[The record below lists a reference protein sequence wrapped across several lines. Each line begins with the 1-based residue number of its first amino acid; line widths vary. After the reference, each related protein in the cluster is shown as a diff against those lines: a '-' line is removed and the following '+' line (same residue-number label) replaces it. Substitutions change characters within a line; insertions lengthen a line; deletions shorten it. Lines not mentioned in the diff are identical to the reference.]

1 MSSSLALAAVWCPEY
16 SLSPSHSLAP
26 SASEQEEDNSIVVME
41 RTPTPPP
48 AYSDIVSTQTTSPSS
63 PTSSS
68 PSLALSLPLP
78 LSPAAIQH
86 ALREL
91 FVVASFGSYQVTTL
105 VSGIAA
111 LLRLT
116 NSHPSSASPTTTT
129 TTTTTS
135 RGWQNA
141 LMHLALHIL
150 RQNIAF
156 QGVTI
161 PRLRFWSNAAGA
173 SSLPRGVSLHS
184 TVRFTVNRHEL
195 LTFERLGCC
204 SEYHDAKHRR
214 YPTVPAETQKDWS
227 LPSNATYELHAEW
240 LIPDTPP
247 AAAGHQQ
254 PRDLKSVAKKGPS
267 PSAAAGQQPPA
278 AAPAA
283 AEPSPPA
290 AGESSPRPPTP
301 TPPTPTPHAPT
312 PTFWSWFGGSTT
324 TPPPT
329 LRRKV
334 IYYLH
339 GGAYIAGSPQI
350 YRNLTGRISKHTRTR
365 LFALRYRLAP
375 ESPFPAALH
384 DAFAGYLY
392 LTNPYHPAFS
402 HLDPP
407 AHEPISPQD
416 IVLMGDSAG
425 GGLALCL
432 LNYLNLYLRDAAT
445 GKLLV
450 PFPAAAVLLSPWA
463 DLTFTSHSWHSNDR
477 LDWLPAIARDIHHEV
492 APGVPH
498 PVYMY
503 LYGEKASRPK
513 AHLAALTRASD
524 GTDEEEEDNTAIVHD
539 RVEQFVRHPL
549 VSPIFASSLA
559 GLPPLLIQAGDAEVL
574 RDDSLALAYKY
585 DADNVGRDGSTS
597 WVRHEMFPDM
607 VHVFVA
613 APWLKASAAA
623 LNRIDRF
630 LDEVELGEPMPPAD
644 NAQHDGVLV
653 DSHVGL

>member
-16 SLSPSHSLAP
+16 YYSHSEANGDDCINTTTIT
-26 SASEQEEDNSIVVME
+26 SE
-41 RTPTPPP
+41 RTATPPP
-48 AYSDIVSTQTTSPSS
+48 AYSDIVTTTTGSPTTTLNAKASLTPASPSS
-63 PTSSS
+63 PSS
-68 PSLALSLPLP
+68 PSTSSTALSTITLPPL

-91 FVVASFGSYQVTTL
+91 FIVASFGSYQVTTL
-105 VSGIAA
+105 VSGITS
-111 LLRLT
+111 LLT
-116 NSHPSSASPTTTT
+116 NSHYPSSASAQRGGSP
-129 TTTTTS
+129 
-135 RGWQNA
+135 GWQNA

-173 SSLPRGVSLHS
+173 SYLPRGVNLHS
-184 TVRFTVNRHEL
+184 RVRFTVNRDEL
-195 LTFERLGCC
+195 LTFERVG
-204 SEYHDAKHRR
+204 SEYAKHGG
-214 YPTVPAETQKDWS
+214 YPTVPKETEKDWS
-227 LPSNATYELHAEW
+227 LPSNGTYELHAEW
-240 LIPDTPP
+240 LMPDNCSPDEQLSRDFMSTKKPSPSPPSPPPPPP
-247 AAAGHQQ
+247 AA
-254 PRDLKSVAKKGPS
+254 PS
-267 PSAAAGQQPPA
+267 SLSSWFGLTTTTAT
-278 AAPAA
+278 
-283 AEPSPPA
+283 PSPP
-290 AGESSPRPPTP
+290 PP
-301 TPPTPTPHAPT
+301 AP
-312 PTFWSWFGGSTT
+312 
-324 TPPPT
+324 

-445 GKLLV
+445 GELLV
-450 PFPAAAVLLSPWA
+450 PFPAGAVLLSPWA

-477 LDWLPAIARDIHHEV
+477 FDWLPAIARDIHHEV

-503 LYGEKASRPK
+503 LYGESASKSK
-513 AHLAALTRASD
+513 AHLAALTRGSAAAPLPND
-524 GTDEEEEDNTAIVHD
+524 ANTTDNDHHTATVHD

-613 APWLKASAAA
+613 APWLKASGAA
-623 LNRIDRF
+623 LNRIERF
-630 LDEVELGEPMPPAD
+630 LDEIELGEPMPPAE
-644 NAQHDGVLV
+644 NAKEDGVLV
-653 DSHVGL
+653 DSHVGV